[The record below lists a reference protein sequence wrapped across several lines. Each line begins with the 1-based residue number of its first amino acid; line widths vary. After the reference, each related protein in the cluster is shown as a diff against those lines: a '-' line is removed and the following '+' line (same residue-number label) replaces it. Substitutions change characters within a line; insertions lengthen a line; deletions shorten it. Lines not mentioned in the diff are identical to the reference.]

1 LLLTYIDLHNTYTI
15 EFWAQKYP
23 VNIAIYRAMCYNLND
38 GYSFTGV
45 IAQ

>member
-23 VNIAIYRAMCYNLND
+23 VNLAIYRAMCYNLN
-38 GYSFTGV
+38 GWINCLLV